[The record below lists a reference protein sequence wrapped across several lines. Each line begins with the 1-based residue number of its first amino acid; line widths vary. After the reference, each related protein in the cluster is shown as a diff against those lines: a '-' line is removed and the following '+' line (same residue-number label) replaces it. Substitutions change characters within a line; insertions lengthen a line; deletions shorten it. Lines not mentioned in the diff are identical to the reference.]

1 MSNDQ
6 QHVEL
11 RKKLRHIEIA
21 TSRLATDQ
29 MAGQYRSV
37 FKGRGMSFEEVR
49 PYQDGDDIRLIDW
62 NVSARTGD
70 LHVKLFVEERE
81 LTVFLL
87 VDASRSARFG
97 TRGMTRRELQAEVSA
112 LLAFSAIKNNDRVGL
127 IIFTD
132 RIEKFVPP
140 AKGSRHV
147 LRVIRELL
155 YFRPE
160 GTGTDIEMALG
171 YLNRVTRRRT
181 VSFLVSDFRPSGY
194 EKALKLANKRHD
206 IISVMISDPRES
218 ELPAIGLIRLR
229 DAESGEEILI
239 DSRNEGVRGT
249 FRERNREEEEDI
261 LKIFRSADVDC
272 IQVST
277 DRPYV
282 PALMRFFHKRERKI
296 R

>member
-1 MSNDQ
+1 MLPK
-6 QHVEL
+6 EII
-11 RKKLRHIEIA
+11 KKIQRIQIRTNRMVSDVFSGEY
-21 TSRLATDQ
+21 Q
-29 MAGQYRSV
+29 SV
-37 FKGRGMSFEEVR
+37 FKGRGMEFDEVR
-49 PYQDGDDIRLIDW
+49 EYQPGDEVRDIDW
-62 NVSARTGD
+62 NVTARYGRPFI
-70 LHVKLFVEERE
+70 KKFVEERE
-81 LTVFLL
+81 LTVMLL
-87 VDASRSARFG
+87 VDASASSRFG
-97 TRGMTRRELQAEVSA
+97 TRKQFKSELAAELCAV
-112 LLAFSAIKNNDRVGL
+112 LAFSAIRNKDKVGL

-194 EKALKLANKRHD
+194 EKALKIANKRHD
-206 IISVMISDPRES
+206 IISVMISDPREL

-239 DSRNEGVRGT
+239 DSRDEGIRRN
-249 FRERNREEEEDI
+249 FRERNREEEEEI

-272 IQVST
+272 IRVST
-277 DRPYV
+277 DVPYV
-282 PALMRFFHKRERKI
+282 PALMRFFQRRERRI
-296 R
+296 H